1 MLQQERHNQILAKLN
16 LERQVTVKELSR
28 IFQVTEDCIRK
39 DLRALEKENKLKRTH
54 GGAVLTRVNLHT
66 LHVNDRRN
74 IRIEEKKTIAL
85 KAVELI
91 KPGTV
96 IFLDIS
102 TVALEIAKLI
112 YQRNMNI
119 TVVTNMIDIME
130 IFTRECSVQLI
141 FLGGKLNH
149 SGDGFVGSLT
159 IDQIQ
164 KYRFDMAFLGAV
176 GIDVEDKTV
185 STYDAD
191 DGMTKKAVIAAS
203 RRSYLTAEIIKY
215 TLDGNFIYAS
225 LEDFSSY
232 IGEKDL
238 NDHIKQKVP
247 IQII

>member
-1 MLQQERHNQILAKLN
+1 
-16 LERQVTVKELSR
+16 
-28 IFQVTEDCIRK
+28 
-39 DLRALEKENKLKRTH
+39 
-54 GGAVLTRVNLHT
+54 
-66 LHVNDRRN
+66 
-74 IRIEEKKTIAL
+74 
-85 KAVELI
+85 
-91 KPGTV
+91 
-96 IFLDIS
+96 
-102 TVALEIAKLI
+102 
-112 YQRNMNI
+112 MNI

-130 IFTRECSVQLI
+130 IFTRECSIQLI

-232 IGEKDL
+232 IGEKEL
-238 NDHIKQKVP
+238 NDHIKLKSKNGFMLF
-247 IQII
+247 I